1 MTTIRN
7 RRLVDILLCFRDW
20 DIVRGTA
27 ALSFKL
33 FSVKENKNLLRSIG
47 LLREK
52 LKELDYIFYIN
63 VTEQVRVAI
72 IYSEVDII
80 KLYI

>member
-7 RRLVDILLCFRDW
+7 RRLVDILLCFQDW

-52 LKELDYIFYIN
+52 LKELDI
-63 VTEQVRVAI
+63 
-72 IYSEVDII
+72 
-80 KLYI
+80 LYILY